1 MKDDVETAQKLMA
14 ISHEIT
20 KYTQK
25 MEDFILSEEVPKSEL
40 AYYEAKEIAC
50 EVLKAEGKTVG
61 EVTLMIKG
69 RIGQALFRKRS
80 AEIKL
85 RFFQDKTR
93 TLEKQLSAYQ
103 SVNKKFSMI

>member
-1 MKDDVETAQKLMA
+1 MDDVAVAKKIIA
-14 ISHEIT
+14 ISQAISEYT
-20 KYTQK
+20 KK
-25 MEDFILSEEVPKSEL
+25 LEDFVLSEEVPKSEL

-93 TLEKQLSAYQ
+93 TLEKQLNAYQ